1 VKRLALGA
9 AALWCGP
16 GLAPHLPPLC
26 DALRIPRRLDVD
38 GVVLTF
44 DDGPHP
50 EGTPAVLD
58 ALGEKRA
65 VFFMVGEQVER
76 YPALAADVAAA
87 GHEIALHGFRHRNQ
101 MRVTPRWLADDLARG
116 AEAVA
121 AATGQTPRLYRPPYG
136 IFTPPGLALARAWH
150 ELLLWS
156 KWGRDWRARTTPE
169 AIASLATREVAPGD
183 VILLHDADWYSSSG
197 SHRRTAAAIPRVLD
211 AIERAGLQPTGSGSA
226 ASASNAS
233 AGARSQSM

>member
-1 VKRLALGA
+1 LALGA
-9 AALWCGP
+9 AAFWCGP
-16 GLAPHLPPLC
+16 GLAPHVPPLC
-26 DALRIPRRLDVD
+26 RLLGVPRRLGGP

-50 EGTPAVLD
+50 EGTPAVLA
-58 ALGEKRA
+58 ALGESKA

-76 YPALAADVAAA
+76 YPALAADVAEA

-116 AEAVA
+116 ADAIA
-121 AATGQTPRLYRPPYG
+121 AATGAPPRLYRPPYG
-136 IFTPPGLALARAWH
+136 IFTPPGLALARKEY

-156 KWGRDWRARTTPE
+156 KWGRDWRSRTTAQE
-169 AIASLATREVAPGD
+169 IASLATRDLSAGD
-183 VILLHDADWYSSSG
+183 VILLHDADWYSAPD
-197 SHRRTAAAIPRVLD
+197 SHRRTAAALPIVLEALD
-211 AIERAGLQPTGSGSA
+211 RAGLQPTGSGSA

>member
-1 VKRLALGA
+1 M
-9 AALWCGP
+9 
-16 GLAPHLPPLC
+16 APHVPPLC

-50 EGTPAVLD
+50 DGTPAVLE
-58 ALGEKRA
+58 ALGGA
-65 VFFMVGEQVER
+65 AAIFFMVGEQVER
-76 YPALAADVAAA
+76 YPSVAADVAAA

-116 AEAVA
+116 ADAIA
-121 AATGQTPRLYRPPYG
+121 AATGAPPRLYLPPYG
-136 IFTPPGLALARAWH
+136 IFTPAGLALARKEY

-156 KWGRDWRARTTPE
+156 KWGRDWRRRTTPQE
-169 AIASLATREVAPGD
+169 IASLATRDLSGGD
-183 VILLHDADWYSSSG
+183 VILLHDADWYSAQG
-197 SHRRTAAAIPRVLD
+197 SHRRTAAALPIVLE
-211 AIERAGLQPTGSGSA
+211 ALERAGLQPTGSGSA